1 MLARN
6 VSGPVP
12 LNDSHDE
19 GEIMSSLD
27 SAVKVAAAL
36 RGQKKFRE
44 AIDLIQS
51 ALAAAAPDD
60 FHRLDANREGL
71 RAAEEAGLPAVAKRF
86 ADAIAIKQT
95 DDDPDED

>member
-1 MLARN
+1 
-6 VSGPVP
+6 
-12 LNDSHDE
+12 
-19 GEIMSSLD
+19 MSSLD

-71 RAAEEAGLPAVAKRF
+71 RAAEEAGLPAIAKRF
-86 ADAIAIKQT
+86 ADAIAIKQPDGDE
-95 DDDPDED
+95 DDD